1 MKQSHLKIII
11 DVVMTVAVL
20 VLMEP
25 RATGLSLHEWGGLII
40 CVVFMIHTLLN
51 WKWVIR
57 VARKFFKKLPIK
69 NRVNY
74 ILDALLIVG
83 FFLIVLSGIAIARTI
98 DFAWLTL
105 PGSRFFWR
113 SLHLSASLVTLIAA
127 GIHVGLH
134 WNWVLCRFKTRKEI
148 AHA

>member
-1 MKQSHLKIII
+1 
-11 DVVMTVAVL
+11 
-20 VLMEP
+20 
-25 RATGLSLHEWGGLII
+25 
-40 CVVFMIHTLLN
+40 VVFLTHTLLN
-51 WKWVIR
+51 WKWVAC
-57 VARKFFKKLPIK
+57 VTGKFFKKLPVK

-74 ILDALLIVG
+74 ILDALLIAG

-113 SLHLSASLVTLIAA
+113 SLHVSASLVTLIAV
-127 GIHVGLH
+127 GMHVGLH
-134 WNWVLCRFKTRKEI
+134 WNWVLCRFKTRKES